1 MSGDHFTV
9 VFALDAGAA
18 KAHGARMNPVVKF
31 LNRMD
36 ATAWRAVIVTSL
48 LLAGLVAIFLFGRLV
63 LLNDDGPGLL
73 ARAEDFL
80 TGLRSSPFGLLAVIV
95 FFCVMAFLGA
105 PQFGL
110 IGVVVLAF
118 GPVLGFFYSWF
129 AALCS
134 GSLTFWIG
142 RWTGMTMIRR
152 YGGQSI
158 QRMSRFMGRN
168 AFAASAI
175 VRNVPTGPFV
185 VVNMAFGASEAKYL
199 HYIAGMAVGVIPKT
213 LLTALF
219 GQAVAASLAG
229 NPMFAVFAVIAMG
242 VIWIALMLFARSR
255 MAKSPED
262 VPADATKSD

>member
-1 MSGDHFTV
+1 
-9 VFALDAGAA
+9 
-18 KAHGARMNPVVKF
+18 MNPVVKF

-48 LLAGLVAIFLFGRLV
+48 LLAGLVGIFLFGRLV
-63 LLNDDGPGLL
+63 LLSGEDGQSVLS
-73 ARAEDFL
+73 RAEDIL
-80 TGLRSSPFGLLAVIV
+80 AGLRSSPFGLLAVII

-142 RWTGMTMIRR
+142 RMTGMTVIRR

-229 NPMFAVFAVIAMG
+229 NPMFAVFAVLAMG
-242 VIWIALMLFARSR
+242 AIWIALMLFARSR
-255 MAKSPED
+255 MAKDPDEVQTETLSEMED
-262 VPADATKSD
+262 RAEV

>member
-1 MSGDHFTV
+1 MG
-9 VFALDAGAA
+9 LG
-18 KAHGARMNPVVKF
+18 MNPVTKF

-36 ATAWRAVIVTSL
+36 ATAWRAVIVTAL
-48 LLAGLVAIFLFGRLV
+48 LLIGVLAVLIVGRLF
-63 LLNDDGPGLL
+63 LLRGEDGEGLL
-73 ARAEDFL
+73 SQAQDMM
-80 TGLRSSPFGLLAVIV
+80 GSMRSSPFGLIAVII

-134 GSLTFWIG
+134 GSLTYWIG
-142 RWTGMTMIRR
+142 RMTGMSMIRR

-199 HYIAGMAVGVIPKT
+199 PYIAGMAVGVIPKT

-219 GQAVAASLAG
+219 GQAVASSLAG
-229 NPMFAVFAVIAMG
+229 NPMFAIGAVVAMAAL
-242 VIWIALMLFARSR
+242 WIPLMLFARSR
-255 MAKSPED
+255 ISSTSEPNED
-262 VPADATKSD
+262 L

>member
-1 MSGDHFTV
+1 
-9 VFALDAGAA
+9 
-18 KAHGARMNPVVKF
+18 MNPVVKF

-48 LLAGLVAIFLFGRLV
+48 LLAGLVGIFLFGRLV
-63 LLNDDGPGLL
+63 LLSGEDGQSVLS
-73 ARAEDFL
+73 RAEDIL
-80 TGLRSSPFGLLAVIV
+80 TGLRSSPFGLLAVII

-142 RWTGMTMIRR
+142 RMTGMTVIRR

-229 NPMFAVFAVIAMG
+229 NPMFAVFAVLAMG
-242 VIWIALMLFARSR
+242 AIWIALMLFARSR
-255 MAKSPED
+255 MAKGPDGVQTETLSETED
-262 VPADATKSD
+262 RTEV